1 MNREDALLLF
11 LTTPA
16 RRGTRLTALDP
27 LRLMKGMFLVSMGG
41 PDTLQGLFDF
51 QPYSYGPFTP
61 AVYRSAEHLRDM
73 GLAAEEAV
81 AGRSWRLVRPTALGE
96 QRAADL
102 AESVSPDEL
111 NAIEAAHEF
120 VTTRGFVQLLRDL
133 YTRFPDFA
141 VNTVVPEAAP
151 KA

>member
-1 MNREDALLLF
+1 MNREEALLLF

-27 LRLMKGMFLVSMGG
+27 LRLMKGMFLVSKTG
-41 PDTLQGLFDF
+41 PESLTELFDF

-61 AVYRSAEHLRDM
+61 AVYRSAESLRDS

-81 AGRSWRLVRPTALGE
+81 SGRSWRYVRPTALGV
-96 QRAADL
+96 QRAEDL
-102 AESVSPDEL
+102 AASASPDEL
-111 NAIEAAHEF
+111 NAIESAHEF

-133 YTRFPDFA
+133 YARFPDFA